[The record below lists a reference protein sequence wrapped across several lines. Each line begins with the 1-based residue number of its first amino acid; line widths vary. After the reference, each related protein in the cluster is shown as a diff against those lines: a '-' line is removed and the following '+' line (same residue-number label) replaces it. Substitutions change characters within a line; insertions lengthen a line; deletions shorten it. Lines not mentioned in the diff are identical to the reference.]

1 MLHMEASGDVFLLII
16 CPNIWQQIFN
26 LKQTILNHNNWAENR
41 QMAFLVYCQAE
52 VDHSELNRKNISH
65 NLLCLQLK
73 SVKFG
78 RSWVQILVT
87 RSILHHQKMSNIS
100 QINLFTQLCQIN
112 SAKQSIKK
120 ILTEFRENVSAKTGF
135 ELTTFR

>member
-1 MLHMEASGDVFLLII
+1 
-16 CPNIWQQIFN
+16 
-26 LKQTILNHNNWAENR
+26 
-41 QMAFLVYCQAE
+41 MAFLVYCQAE